1 MKPLQIW
8 KLFVAC
14 TMGAGLA
21 MSAHAAT
28 YTPQEEANVKL
39 VADFYAA
46 LDNANAHGDMNQKM
60 RSIAEKYLAAD
71 YIQHMEA
78 AKKFGPG
85 REGFIRMFEGMQM
98 PPAGKAAPA
107 GMPPMGSMPVL
118 PPAQV
123 LSLIANGDIVIRVS
137 SRTMP
142 AAPGAEANPS
152 YIFNMFRI
160 QNGKLAEHWDASSG
174 AAMGSPP
181 PAPTP
186 AH

>member
-1 MKPLQIW
+1 MNPLKIW

-14 TMGAGLA
+14 MIGAGLA

-46 LDNANAHGDMNQKM
+46 LDNADAHSGMKQNI
-60 RSIAEKYLAAD
+60 RSIAEKYMQAD

-78 AKKFGPG
+78 GKKFGPG
-85 REGFIRMFEGMQM
+85 REGFIRFLE
-98 PPAGKAAPA
+98 
-107 GMPPMGSMPVL
+107 SMPAPPTGMVL

-137 SRTMP
+137 SRMMP
-142 AAPGAEANPS
+142 TAPGAPANPS

-174 AAMGSPP
+174 AAMGPG
-181 PAPTP
+181 PAPATP
-186 AH
+186 EH

>member
-1 MKPLQIW
+1 MKPVKIW

-14 TMGAGLA
+14 AMGAALA

-46 LDNANAHGDMNQKM
+46 LDNADAHRGMKQNI
-60 RSIAEKYLAAD
+60 RSIAEMYMQAD

-78 AKKFGPG
+78 GKKFGPG
-85 REGFIRMFEGMQM
+85 REGLIRMFEAMPA
-98 PPAGKAAPA
+98 PPAGAP
-107 GMPPMGSMPVL
+107 PTGSMPAL

-142 AAPGAEANPS
+142 AAPGTEASPS
-152 YIFNMFRI
+152 FIFNMFRI
-160 QNGKLAEHWDASSG
+160 HNGKLAEHWDASSG
-174 AAMGSPP
+174 AGMGPP
-181 PAPTP
+181 PAPPAP

>member
-1 MKPLQIW
+1 MNPQKTW

-14 TMGAGLA
+14 AMGAGLV

-46 LDNANAHGDMNQKM
+46 LDKADAHGDMKQKI
-60 RSIAEKYLAAD
+60 RFIAEKYMQSD

-78 AKKFGPG
+78 AKKYGQG
-85 REGFIRMFEGMQM
+85 REGFIRLFEQGPAMPP
-98 PPAGKAAPA
+98 PPAGMAP
-107 GMPPMGSMPVL
+107 

-123 LSLIANGDIVIRVS
+123 LSLIANGDIVVRVS
-137 SRTMP
+137 AHIMP
-142 AAPGAEANPS
+142 AAPGAEASPN

-160 QNGKLAEHWDASSG
+160 QNGKFAEHWDASSG
-174 AAMGSPP
+174 AAIGPP
-181 PAPTP
+181 PAVPAPTR
-186 AH
+186 

>member
-1 MKPLQIW
+1 MPPLKTW
-8 KLFVAC
+8 KFLVAC
-14 TMGAGLA
+14 ALGAGLA

-28 YTPQEEANVKL
+28 YTPQEKANVKL

-46 LDNANAHGDMNQKM
+46 LDHADAHGGMKQNI
-60 RSIAEKYLAAD
+60 RSIVEKYLQAD

-78 AKKFGPG
+78 AKQFGQG
-85 REGFIRMFEGMQM
+85 REGLVRMFEQM
-98 PPAGKAAPA
+98 PAMPAPPAGMAP
-107 GMPPMGSMPVL
+107 

-142 AAPGAEANPS
+142 TAPGTEGNPS

-160 QNGKLAEHWDASSG
+160 QSGKLAEHWDASSG
-174 AAMGSPP
+174 AAMGPP
-181 PAPTP
+181 PEAPAP

>member
-1 MKPLQIW
+1 MKPVKIW

-14 TMGAGLA
+14 AMGAGLA
-21 MSAHAAT
+21 LSAHAAT

-46 LDNANAHGDMNQKM
+46 LDNADAHGGMKQDI
-60 RSIAEKYLAAD
+60 RSIVEKYMQPD

-78 AKKFGPG
+78 GKKFGPG
-85 REGFIRMFEGMQM
+85 REGLIRMFEAM
-98 PPAGKAAPA
+98 PAPPA
-107 GMPPMGSMPVL
+107 GMPPKSAMPAL

-174 AAMGSPP
+174 AAMGPPPTAPP
-181 PAPTP
+181 PA
-186 AH
+186 H

>member
-1 MKPLQIW
+1 MKRLKFW
-8 KLFVAC
+8 RLFVAC
-14 TMGAGLA
+14 AMGTGLA
-21 MSAHAAT
+21 LSAHAAT
-28 YTPQEEANVKL
+28 YTPQEQANLKL

-46 LDNANAHGDMNQKM
+46 LDDADAHADLKQKI
-60 RSIAEKYLAAD
+60 RSIAEQYMQAD

-78 AKKFGPG
+78 GKRFGQG
-85 REGFIRMFEGMQM
+85 REGFIRMFEQGPAMPA
-98 PPAGKAAPA
+98 PPAGKAP
-107 GMPPMGSMPVL
+107 

-152 YIFNMFRI
+152 YIFNMFSIR
-160 QNGKLAEHWDASSG
+160 NGKFAEHWDASSG
-174 AAMGSPP
+174 QALGPP
-181 PAPTP
+181 PAAPAP

>member
-1 MKPLQIW
+1 MAL
-8 KLFVAC
+8 
-14 TMGAGLA
+14 GLA
-21 MSAHAAT
+21 MPDHAAT

-46 LDNANAHGDMNQKM
+46 LDNVDAHGGMKQNI
-60 RSIAEKYLAAD
+60 RSIAEKYMQAD

-78 AKKFGPG
+78 GKKFGPG
-85 REGFIRMFEGMQM
+85 REGFILLLEQAPAMPA
-98 PPAGKAAPA
+98 PPAGMAP
-107 GMPPMGSMPVL
+107 

-142 AAPGAEANPS
+142 AAPGSEVSPS

-174 AAMGSPP
+174 AAMGPP
-181 PAPTP
+181 PDAPAPTR
-186 AH
+186 

>member
-1 MKPLQIW
+1 MKPVKIW

-14 TMGAGLA
+14 AMGAGLA
-21 MSAHAAT
+21 LSAHAAT

-46 LDNANAHGDMNQKM
+46 LDNADAHGGMKQDI
-60 RSIAEKYLAAD
+60 RSIVEKYMQPD

-78 AKKFGPG
+78 GKRFGQG
-85 REGFIRMFEGMQM
+85 REGFIRMFEQGPAMPA
-98 PPAGKAAPA
+98 PPAGKAP
-107 GMPPMGSMPVL
+107 

-174 AAMGSPP
+174 PAMGPP
-181 PAPTP
+181 PAAPEPTR
-186 AH
+186 

>member
-1 MKPLQIW
+1 MNPVKNW

-14 TMGAGLA
+14 AIGAGLA
-21 MSAHAAT
+21 ISAHAVT

-46 LDNANAHGDMNQKM
+46 LDNADVHGGMKQNI
-60 RSIAEKYLAAD
+60 RSIAEKYMQAD

-78 AKKFGPG
+78 GKKFGPG
-85 REGFIRMFEGMQM
+85 REGFIRLLEQAPAMPA
-98 PPAGKAAPA
+98 PPAGMTP
-107 GMPPMGSMPVL
+107 

-142 AAPGAEANPS
+142 TASGEQANPN

-174 AAMGSPP
+174 APMGPP
-181 PAPTP
+181 PAAPAP

>member
-1 MKPLQIW
+1 MTTLKTW

-46 LDNANAHGDMNQKM
+46 LENANAHGDKKQKI
-60 RSIAEKYLAAD
+60 RPIAEKYMQAD

-78 AKKFGPG
+78 AKRFGQG
-85 REGFIRMFEGMQM
+85 REGFIRLLEQ
-98 PPAGKAAPA
+98 APA
-107 GMPPMGSMPVL
+107 TAVPPGGITP

-123 LSLIANGDIVIRVS
+123 LSLIGNGDIVIRVS
-137 SRTMP
+137 SRTTLT
-142 AAPGAEANPS
+142 APGVEGNPN

-160 QNGKLAEHWDASSG
+160 KNGKLAEHWDAASG
-174 AAMGSPP
+174 AAMGPP
-181 PAPTP
+181 PAVPAPTR
-186 AH
+186 

>member
-1 MKPLQIW
+1 MTPLKTW
-8 KLFVAC
+8 KFFVAC
-14 TMGAGLA
+14 ALGAGLA

-28 YTPQEEANVKL
+28 YTPQEKANVKL

-46 LDNANAHGDMNQKM
+46 LDNADAHGDMK
-60 RSIAEKYLAAD
+60 RKIRTIAEKYMQAD

-78 AKKFGPG
+78 AKKFGQG
-85 REGFIRMFEGMQM
+85 REGLIRLLEQAPAMPA
-98 PPAGKAAPA
+98 PPAGMAP
-107 GMPPMGSMPVL
+107 

-142 AAPGAEANPS
+142 TAPGAEGNPS

-160 QNGKLAEHWDASSG
+160 QNGKLAEHWDAASG
-174 AAMGSPP
+174 AAMGPP
-181 PAPTP
+181 PAAPAP

>member
-1 MKPLQIW
+1 MKPLKIW
-8 KLFVAC
+8 KFIVTCA
-14 TMGAGLA
+14 MGAGLA

-46 LDNANAHGDMNQKM
+46 LDNADAQGNMKQKI
-60 RSIAEKYLAAD
+60 RSIAEKYMQAD

-78 AKKFGPG
+78 GKKFGPG
-85 REGFIRMFEGMQM
+85 REGFIRLLEQAPAMAA
-98 PPAGKAAPA
+98 PPAGMAP
-107 GMPPMGSMPVL
+107 

-142 AAPGAEANPS
+142 TPPGAQANPS

-160 QNGKLAEHWDASSG
+160 QNGKFAEHWDASSG
-174 AAMGSPP
+174 AAMGPP
-181 PAPTP
+181 PAAP
-186 AH
+186 APVN

>member
-1 MKPLQIW
+1 MKPLKIW

-14 TMGAGLA
+14 AMGAGLA

-46 LDNANAHGDMNQKM
+46 LDNADAHRGMKQDI
-60 RSIAEKYLAAD
+60 RSIAEKYMQAD
-71 YIQHMEA
+71 YIQHMEGG
-78 AKKFGPG
+78 KKFGQG
-85 REGFIRMFEGMQM
+85 REGFIRFLEAMPAPPEGM
-98 PPAGKAAPA
+98 AP
-107 GMPPMGSMPVL
+107 

-142 AAPGAEANPS
+142 PAPGAEANPS

-174 AAMGSPP
+174 AAMGPP
-181 PAPTP
+181 PAAPAPTR
-186 AH
+186 

>member
-1 MKPLQIW
+1 MNPLKIW

-14 TMGAGLA
+14 MIGAGLA

-46 LDNANAHGDMNQKM
+46 LDNADAHSG
-60 RSIAEKYLAAD
+60 
-71 YIQHMEA
+71 
-78 AKKFGPG
+78 KKFGPG
-85 REGFIRMFEGMQM
+85 REGFIRFLESMPA
-98 PPAGKAAPA
+98 PPAG
-107 GMPPMGSMPVL
+107 MVL

-137 SRTMP
+137 SRMMP
-142 AAPGAEANPS
+142 TAPGAPANPS

-174 AAMGSPP
+174 AAMGPG
-181 PAPTP
+181 PAPATP
-186 AH
+186 EH